1 MSAVLTM
8 SARRRL
14 PRSLSIGG
22 TVVGLVVVLAVLGP
36 WITPYDPDAFAMRA
50 RLAAPSAAHW
60 FGTDEYGR
68 DVFSRVLAG
77 AYYSLLMGFGATS
90 ISLAIGVPLGM
101 VAAFHR
107 GWVDELIMRGVDLMI
122 SIPPV
127 LLGLLILATTQPS
140 LAKTVI
146 SVGIVY
152 VPIMT
157 RLSRAVALGLLSEE
171 FVDAARARGDGAIR
185 ILWREI
191 LPNAWPPIIV
201 ETALR
206 ITFAILLGSALSFLG
221 LGTQPPASEW
231 GLMIAE
237 ARPFIEEAPWIALAP
252 GLCLCLLLIMVNVVG
267 EGLRDL
273 LDPRLQGRG
282 HG

>member
-1 MSAVLTM
+1 MSGAVLG
-8 SARRRL
+8 RRHL
-14 PRSLSIGG
+14 PRTLTIGS
-22 TVVGLVVVLAVLGP
+22 VVVLLIILLAALGP
-36 WITPYDPDAFAMRA
+36 WITPYATDAFAVRE
-50 RLAAPSAAHW
+50 RLQAPSAAHW
-60 FGTDEYGR
+60 FGTDEFGR

-77 AYYSLLMGFGATS
+77 AHYSLLMGFGATGL
-90 ISLAIGVPLGM
+90 SLLIGVPLGM
-101 VAAFHR
+101 LAAFHR
-107 GWVDELIMRGVDLMI
+107 GWVEEIIMRGVDLLI
-122 SIPPV
+122 SVPPV
-127 LLGLLILATTQPS
+127 LLGLLILATTEPG
-140 LAKTVI
+140 LFKTI
-146 SVGIVY
+146 IAVGVVY

-157 RLSRAVALGLLSEE
+157 RLSRAVSLGLLAED

-201 ETALR
+201 ETSLR

-221 LGTQPPASEW
+221 LGPQPPASEW

-237 ARPFIEEAPWIALAP
+237 SRPFIEEAPWIGLAP
-252 GLCLCLLLIMVNVVG
+252 GLCLCLLLIAVNVVG

>member
-1 MSAVLTM
+1 MSGAVLGG
-8 SARRRL
+8 RHL
-14 PRSLSIGG
+14 PRTLAIGS
-22 TVVGLVVVLAVLGP
+22 VIVLLIILLAALGP
-36 WITPYDPDAFAMRA
+36 WITPYATDAFAVRE
-50 RLAAPSAAHW
+50 RLQAPSAAHW
-60 FGTDEYGR
+60 FGTDEFGR

-77 AYYSLLMGFGATS
+77 AHYSLLMGFGATG
-90 ISLAIGVPLGM
+90 ISLLIGVPLGM
-101 VAAFHR
+101 LAAFHR
-107 GWVDELIMRGVDLMI
+107 GWVEEIIMRGVDLLI
-122 SIPPV
+122 SVPPV
-127 LLGLLILATTQPS
+127 LLGLLILATTEPG
-140 LAKTVI
+140 LFKTI
-146 SVGIVY
+146 IAVGVVY

-157 RLSRAVALGLLSEE
+157 RLARAVSLGLLAED

-201 ETALR
+201 ETSLR

-221 LGTQPPASEW
+221 LGPQPPASEW

-237 ARPFIEEAPWIALAP
+237 SRPFIEEAPWIGLAP
-252 GLCLCLLLIMVNVVG
+252 GLCLCLLLVAVNVVG

>member
-1 MSAVLTM
+1 MSAALAM
-8 SARRRL
+8 PAWRRL
-14 PRSLSIGG
+14 PAGLTVGG
-22 TVVGLVVVLAVLGP
+22 TIVAIIIVLAVLGP
-36 WITPYDPDAFAMRA
+36 WIVPYEPDAFSMRE
-50 RLAAPSAAHW
+50 RLQAPSAAHW
-60 FGTDEYGR
+60 FGTDEFGR

-77 AYYSLLMGFGATS
+77 AHYSLLMGFGATS

-101 VAAFHR
+101 IAAFHR
-107 GWVDELIMRGVDLMI
+107 GWVDEAIMRGVDLMI

-127 LLGLLILATTQPS
+127 LLGLLILATTEPGVM
-140 LAKTVI
+140 KTVI

-157 RLSRAVALGLLSEE
+157 RLSRAVALGLLAED
-171 FVDAARARGDGAIR
+171 FVDAARARGDGAIL

-237 ARPFIEEAPWIALAP
+237 ARPFIEEAPWIPLAP
-252 GLCLCLLLIMVNVVG
+252 GLCLCLLLIMINIVG